1 MTACTTVPNNTLV
14 NLLVSVKREPHHSS
28 VTQSG
33 VTHCHRATF
42 CRKAATCESVAS
54 GNVFVCPVSVN
65 TLTLGM
71 LGFQKAKQKVRGAVY
86 WCVCSLLCSLVLAFF
101 AATTNLA
108 TDLATKSQK
117 LRCSE
122 LCNCSNFDTTWQLQT
137 KLPTL
142 TSQKPSKQNKSK
154 QNPTLSSYEM
164 LSKLCQASKTAGI
177 KALVTWACCAP
188 YAGGIHALAGAAIG
202 TCVASKHV
210 DPQKP
215 CWRNFG
221 VCLKHIWVNALVGG
235 AAGVLAPI
243 TLPAVFFCSYVPRG
257 ETNGRHTIFVKC

>member
-1 MTACTTVPNNTLV
+1 
-14 NLLVSVKREPHHSS
+14 
-28 VTQSG
+28 
-33 VTHCHRATF
+33 
-42 CRKAATCESVAS
+42 
-54 GNVFVCPVSVN
+54 VCFFS
-65 TLTLGM
+65 L
-71 LGFQKAKQKVRGAVY
+71 
-86 WCVCSLLCSLVLAFF
+86 LLCSLVLAFF

-117 LRCSE
+117 LRCPK
-122 LCNCSNFDTTWQLQT
+122 LCNCSNFETTWQLQT

-142 TSQKPSKQNKSK
+142 RNQKPSKQNKSK
-154 QNPTLSSYEM
+154 QNLTLSSYEM